1 MASQHTVPRLHVLT
15 GPHGGLD
22 VLRTIE
28 AALAAGA
35 PGVQVRVKGATDRDH
50 LAFASAVVER
60 CRAAAAT
67 CIVNDRVDLALASGA
82 DGVHLGATDLPVG
95 TARELAGDRLLIG
108 GTAREPVTAARLV
121 AEGADYLGCGPLYT
135 TTTKDGLPD
144 PIGFDTLAAIVRTI
158 DVPVIGIS
166 GITAERIGEV
176 LATGAHGVAVTA
188 AITSAADPAQA
199 TRELLAELE
208 GSAAVPA
215 MTSTPSAGTAA
226 TTTGPTGAEVEA

>member
-1 MASQHTVPRLHVLT
+1 MTSQHTVPRLHVLT
-15 GPHGGLD
+15 GPNGGRD

-60 CRAAAAT
+60 CCAAEAT

-82 DGVHLGATDLPVG
+82 DGVHLGATDLPVRA
-95 TARELAGDRLLIG
+95 ARELAGDRLLIG
-108 GTAREPVTAARLV
+108 GTAREPDAAARLV

-144 PIGFDTLAAIVRTI
+144 PIGFDTLAAIVRTV

-176 LATGAHGVAVTA
+176 LASGAHGVAVTA

-199 TRELLAELE
+199 TRVLLAELE
-208 GSAAVPA
+208 GAAPVLPA
-215 MTSTPSAGTAA
+215 MTSTRSSGTA
-226 TTTGPTGAEVEA
+226 TGPTGAQVEP